1 MALSVVAGEG
11 FEPSKAEPGDLQIW
25 GFAEA
30 GSSLAYIAQFSPHIG
45 GINLG
50 ISVTPPECVGNCV
63 GIFDLP

>member
-1 MALSVVAGEG
+1 MSFKRIRWNRPNIAVLLVAGEG

-45 GINLG
+45 GLI
-50 ISVTPPECVGNCV
+50 
-63 GIFDLP
+63 